1 VSDARTSFFESSEK
15 PSKAASRDDFFSN
28 PDAVIQATQKN
39 QKPSTQKVDY
49 SKPYSYFTPEVQRT
63 VGNDGTGARPLEEI
77 PGGFNQG
84 VAHLLGLPVTTLVNA
99 GNLASAG
106 MGYLQ
111 SKATGDAPSQIFDP
125 VDPASVPLTGAWNE
139 QMLNSTPMGDVT
151 SLRDPDSAVG
161 RVIHA
166 TAAGVPGGLMGG
178 GPLSPSI
185 AAGAAG
191 GAGGAISAELGADPA
206 TQSVVSLLSGAAAGS
221 AMDRLASAPAKP
233 KPTTQELLNEHASK
247 QSMGAAGAAV
257 DLQKLSPELKAAVEQ
272 AVQKTGGAVNPEAMA
287 RQLQA
292 DSLPVK
298 VSLSEGQAMGDPRLI
313 SLEMNARGKHE
324 AYSKGFEAQN
334 KALVENLRALRDTAG
349 DSVFSANQV
358 EHADTLI
365 SRYKAIDEAR
375 NADIGQKY
383 QALRDAAGGEFPVD
397 TPSLLTNVRAA
408 LKKDLATSKAPSDVM
423 ALLEERAAAGSM
435 TLEDFESLRTSL
447 SRTQRTA
454 ADGQERHAAG
464 VIRNQIEAMPLRA
477 GAEQLKG
484 LADTARSAARERF
497 QALESDPA
505 YKAAVNETTPPDKFV
520 QKFVIGG
527 ARDDVA
533 KLSEAMK
540 GDETATQTLKVAA
553 LDHLRQAAGVDN
565 NFNGNFTQAGYN
577 KALRAL
583 EPKLGSLLDPAL
595 AEHVQT
601 LGDVARYTQF
611 QPKGSFVNNSNTF
624 VSATAEK
631 AADALEGIIDFK
643 AGGIPIAS
651 TIRKQMNE
659 NKVRKQAEKTFAPG
673 AGLTRLS
680 DLTKVETKK

>member
-257 DLQKLSPELKAAVEQ
+257 DLQKLSPDLRVAVEK
-272 AVQKTGGAVNPEAMA
+272 AVQQTGGAVNPQVLA
-287 RQLQA
+287 RQIQS

-298 VSLSEGQAMGDPRLI
+298 VRLSEGQALGDERLI
-313 SLEMNARGKHE
+313 SMEMNARGKHE
-324 AYSKGFEAQN
+324 VYSRGFAEQN
-334 KALVENLRALRDTAG
+334 KALTENLRAMREEAG
-349 DSVFSANQV
+349 PDVFSTNHV
-358 EHADTLI
+358 EHGDTLI
-365 SRYKAIDEAR
+365 GRYQQLDDAA
-375 NADIGQKY
+375 NADIGSKY
-383 QALRDAAGGEFPVD
+383 QALRDAAGGDFPVD
-397 TPSLLTNVRAA
+397 AKTLLGNVDAVLKKQLLTDEAPKGVMSNLRE
-408 LKKDLATSKAPSDVM
+408 LAD
-423 ALLEERAAAGSM
+423 GGM
-435 TLEDFESLRTSL
+435 TYENFESLRTKL
-447 SRTQRTA
+447 GRIQRTA
-454 ADGQERHAAG
+454 QDGNESFAAG
-464 VIRNQIEAMPLRA
+464 LIREQMEQLPLAPGAAQLKPLADEARAAARARFQRIEA
-477 GAEQLKG
+477 
-484 LADTARSAARERF
+484 
-497 QALESDPA
+497 DPA
-505 YKAAVNETTPPDKFV
+505 YKAVVEGKATPDSFV
-520 QKFVIGG
+520 QKYVIGG
-527 ARDDVA
+527 ARDNVA
-533 KLSEAMK
+533 QLSAVMK
-540 GDETATQTLKVAA
+540 DDPVAAQTLKVAT
-553 LDHLRQAAGVDN
+553 LDHLRKAAGIDN
-565 NFNGNFTQAGYN
+565 GYNGNFAQAGFN
-577 KALRAL
+577 KALQQL
-583 EPKLGSLLDPAL
+583 DPKLGYLLDPKT
-595 AEHVQT
+595 AET
-601 LGDVARYTQF
+601 ASNLGDVARYTQF

-624 VSATAEK
+624 VSAAAEK
-631 AADALEGIIDFK
+631 AADALQGVVDFK
-643 AGGIPIAS
+643 AGGLPVVA
-651 TIRKQMNE
+651 TIRKSMNE
-659 NKVRKQAEKTFAPG
+659 NKVARAAEKTFAPG
-673 AGLTRLS
+673 AGLTKLS
-680 DLTKVETKK
+680 DLTKVKEKK